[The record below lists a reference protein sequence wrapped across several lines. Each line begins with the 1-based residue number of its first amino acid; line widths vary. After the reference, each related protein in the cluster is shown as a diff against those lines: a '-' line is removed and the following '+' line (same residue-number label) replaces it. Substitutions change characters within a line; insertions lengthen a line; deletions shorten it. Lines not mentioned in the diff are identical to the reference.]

1 MSWIEAL
8 FLGILQGLTEFLPV
22 SSSGHLEIGQ
32 ALLNKGFE
40 DNLSFAIA
48 VHGATVCS
56 TIVIFFTE
64 IKKLFSESISL
75 KWNESNRFMAMILV
89 SMIPVGIM
97 GIFFRDTIEGLYTGN
112 IHFVGMMLLITALL
126 LSLTLFIKSNQK
138 EISWVSALLIGCMQA
153 LAVIPGISRSGATI
167 SAALLLG
174 VRKDLATRFSFLMV
188 LPPVI
193 GANLIDLLKH
203 SGETGSAIH
212 PGVLATGFAAAFV
225 AGLFACKVMINIVRK
240 GKLAY
245 FAIYCAVVGLI
256 AILFS

>member
-40 DNLSFAIA
+40 ENLSFAIA

-56 TIVIFFTE
+56 TIVVFFAEIRKLFTE
-64 IKKLFSESISL
+64 SFSL
-75 KWNESNRFMAMILV
+75 KWNESNRFVVKILV
-89 SMIPVGIM
+89 SMIPVGIL
-97 GIFFRDTIEGLYTGN
+97 GIVFRDTIEGFYTGN
-112 IHFVGMMLLITALL
+112 IRFVGIMLLITALF
-126 LSLTLFIKSNQK
+126 LTSTIFIRSNK
-138 EISWVSALLIGCMQA
+138 KDISWVSAFFIGCMQA
-153 LAVIPGISRSGATI
+153 VAVIPGISRSGATI

-203 SGETGSAIH
+203 SGENGSAMH
-212 PGVLATGFAAAFV
+212 PGVLATGFVAAFV
-225 AGLFACKVMINIVRK
+225 AGLFACRVMINIVKK

-256 AILFS
+256 AILF